1 MKNWEVKRWRK
12 RMIALILV
20 IAIELILL
28 LSLLPVEAAEPSDPQ
43 LMRVTCYTYPPGS
56 ITASGS
62 EVREGIVAARKEWMN
77 ALVILYD
84 TDMNFIGYFEVKDTG
99 FGIDKD
105 GDGVGSIQEGTSID
119 VFRSDLERCH
129 EWTGRYGDYCYAK
142 IIPDAKG

>member
-1 MKNWEVKRWRK
+1 MRK
-12 RMIALILV
+12 RILSV
-20 IAIELILL
+20 LL
-28 LSLLPVEAAEPSDPQ
+28 VLVMLFLVLLYSLPVEAAEPSDLQ

-62 EVREGIVAARKEWMN
+62 EVREGIVAAKKEWMN

-105 GDGVGSIQEGTSID
+105 GDGVGSIQDGTSLD
-119 VFRSDLERCH
+119 VFRSSLDRCH
-129 EWTGRYGDYCYAK
+129 EWTERYGDYCYAK
-142 IIPDAKG
+142 IITDAKG

>member
-1 MKNWEVKRWRK
+1 MRK
-12 RMIALILV
+12 RILSV
-20 IAIELILL
+20 LLVLVMLL
-28 LSLLPVEAAEPSDPQ
+28 LVLLYSLPVEAAESSDLK

-62 EVREGIVAARKEWMN
+62 EVREGIVAAKREWMD

-105 GDGVGSIQEGTSID
+105 GDGIGSIQEGTSID
-119 VFRSDLERCH
+119 VFRSSQSRCK
-129 EWTGRYGDYCYAK
+129 EWVNMYGDYCYVQV
-142 IIPDAKG
+142 IPDAEG

>member
-12 RMIALILV
+12 RMITLILV

-28 LSLLPVEAAEPSDPQ
+28 LSLLPVEAAESSDLK

-62 EVREGIVAARKEWMN
+62 EVREGIVAARKDWMG

-84 TDMNFIGYFEVKDTG
+84 TDMNFIGYFEVLDTG
-99 FGIDKD
+99 FGIDSD
-105 GDGVGSIQEGTSID
+105 GDGVGSIQDGTSLD
-119 VFRSDLERCH
+119 VFRSTLERCH
-129 EWTGRYGDYCYAK
+129 EWTERYGDYCYAK